1 MRARLPTS
9 RGALRIRFAWLDVIC
24 AVASPILALFMG
36 DAYILNTAGGLP
48 VVALYCSVWIVFS
61 LIFFQVFHL
70 YDGLADHFS
79 VHDAFDVIKAVAC
92 TELFACLVFFTV
104 NRLEGIPRTAPLIH
118 ALILGTSLISVR
130 AIAQALS
137 NGAKSTK
144 TRQNVALEN
153 IIVIGATQLS
163 SLYIKLIDASSPG
176 LRRVLA
182 ILDDQPRLI
191 GRSMAGIRI
200 LAAPQ
205 QLEAVVDELIAHG
218 VHTDA
223 CIK

>member
-9 RGALRIRFAWLDVIC
+9 RGALRIRFSCLDVIC
-24 AVASPILALFMG
+24 AVASPILALSIR
-36 DAYILNTAGGLP
+36 DAYILNTADGLHI
-48 VVALYCSVWIVFS
+48 VALYCSVWIVFS
-61 LIFFQVFHL
+61 LIFFQVFRL

-79 VHDAFDVIKAVAC
+79 VHDALDVVKAVAC

-104 NRLEGIPRTAPLIH
+104 NRFERIPRPTPLIH
-118 ALILGTSLISVR
+118 ARILGTSLISVR

-137 NGAKSTK
+137 NGAKATK
-144 TRQNVALEN
+144 TRQSVAHEN
-153 IIVIGATQLS
+153 IIIIGATQLS
-163 SLYIKLIDASSPG
+163 SLYIKLIEASSPG

-200 LAAPQ
+200 IAP
-205 QLEAVVDELIAHG
+205 
-218 VHTDA
+218 
-223 CIK
+223 